1 MAASSASLPVT
12 MRAWTYTSRGLPED
26 VLQLSTFPTTDL
38 SSLLTDEVLIKI
50 SHVGIPQVAAV
61 LMDILPHF
69 TSKPWIACQDF
80 SGTII
85 ATGSSINHVAPGDLV
100 FGSPDPKRFFTGKYN
115 GVLVEYA
122 ILPGT
127 AVVKKP
133 ENITLASA
141 AGIAGP
147 GCPAIQFCE
156 LVGLKEGDSVLVT
169 GASGGTGSLTVQ
181 IARKFVG
188 KRGKVVGTCSAVN
201 AELVRGL
208 GVDEVSRSTT

>member
-1 MAASSASLPVT
+1 

-26 VLQLSTFPTTDL
+26 VLQLSTFPTPDP
-38 SSLLTDEVLIKI
+38 SSLLANEVLVKI
-50 SHVGIPQVAAV
+50 SHVGIPQGAAV
-61 LMDILPHF
+61 LIGILPHF
-69 TSKPWIACQDF
+69 TSTPWIACQDF
-80 SGTII
+80 SGTIV
-85 ATGSSINHVAPGDLV
+85 ATGTSITHVIPGDLV
-100 FGSPDPKRFFTGKYN
+100 FGSPNPKEFFTGKYN

-127 AVVKKP
+127 TVVQKP
-133 ENITLASA
+133 KNITMASV

-156 LVGLKEGDSVLVT
+156 LVRLKEGDSVLIT

-181 IARKFVG
+181 VARRIVG
-188 KRGKVVGTCSAVN
+188 KAGRVVGTCSAVN

-208 GVDEVSRSTT
+208 GVDEVSRAAD